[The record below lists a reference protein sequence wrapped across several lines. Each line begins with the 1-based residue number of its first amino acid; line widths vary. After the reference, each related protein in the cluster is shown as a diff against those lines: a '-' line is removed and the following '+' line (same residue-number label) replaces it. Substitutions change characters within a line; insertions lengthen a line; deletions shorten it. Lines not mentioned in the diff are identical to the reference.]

1 MIWALAG
8 SFVLG
13 GGGKYSDTVERYSGV
28 KAGATFQA
36 ESSRVVAARATVR
49 DCAEVSD
56 SFPLSSSSEMVFSST
71 FTGVDDGTTAGLGE
85 FPKIWLPKANGLEDA
100 EAGDVGTYD

>member
-1 MIWALAG
+1 MAG

-13 GGGKYSDTVERYSGV
+13 KGGKYSDTVERYSGV
-28 KAGATFQA
+28 KAGAAFHA

-56 SFPLSSSSEMVFSST
+56 SSPLSSSSEMVVSSLFMGT
-71 FTGVDDGTTAGLGE
+71 VEGTTAGFGAL
-85 FPKIWLPKANGLEDA
+85 PKI
-100 EAGDVGTYD
+100 